1 MVEDSIP
8 TFETYCEH
16 YDMAILA
23 SDQQH
28 IKLFED
34 VVRSYAGFATK
45 PPPSK
50 VAIST
55 PVTIRWKGA
64 SLQSLKALSASGALG
79 IDSGRLLA
87 LIVPMILENIYSD
100 REEYLEVLQQRVQ
113 ASEKSEKE
121 LALKRRMSIAT
132 VRTSDTKADNDV
144 AVIADST
151 ADADRLAKEEL
162 GVLALQSLKQVFE
175 VNNRLQIR
183 LSTGALLRFILA
195 KVIIERPGTSKS
207 TRNEHT
213 LRWATSLL
221 EMVAQWTPV
230 QDRFV
235 MLVTCIE
242 TLVRSPIAEDNLE
255 QQLFLTTLVGSLLS
269 SNINM
274 IGLSVMDVLLGLIQH
289 ILLLLRLGG
298 KGSSV
303 MPHHQQTDAIDLYK
317 DSEVIAVTASPID
330 AANHESLEGA
340 MAPSWTRQK
349 LLFRLQKCIG
359 DLATHIYYSDQ
370 ISDMITAILLRLKPS
385 AQSGFPSAVAAIERP
400 AAAAQAISN
409 SVSLKEDPTADE
421 FFSFGTARITALKA
435 IKDILVVANTKSSTS
450 AAGGIGRNKVS
461 VQVWE
466 GTQWLLRDEDRR
478 VRQAYVDALLTWL
491 RLEMSKNDLRIVE
504 DKRHSSTSKGNNNA
518 DGTESLTRRA
528 ASSASQM
535 EKGKISKPPKSTFL
549 QLLHLAIY
557 DNALESPE
565 SESDLLLLHLLLA
578 HLTDKLGVNAL
589 KGGLPMIKRLQE
601 DINDDDL
608 ISTPIAKMNIGSLV
622 HGHLWAVSERFT
634 LDTTMVGYEIHSE
647 ISRRRKHG
655 LWLED
660 IRVPPLGLEQITSKT
675 PTTSTEIPPEVVKE
689 EALKPFDSHPA
700 LVEQIALA
708 YADSFSSP
716 SASPPTSPGR
726 VSTMPAIATD
736 GLSRST
742 KHELPTTF
750 KEAMLA
756 EWSKELCIATAEK
769 EIAPTS
775 SLHGS
780 RSGTTRSPRNGLLS
794 ANGHTPRD
802 SSPAGHTPS
811 PHISVAKRQ
820 NQETQQVTIGS
831 PSLLPLNQTSHGRS
845 SAQDTGPPTPMSSS
859 DHQPTL
865 RFDDLK
871 RVLAGG
877 ALADAFSRRKTN
889 SSTRGASPLRNSS
902 TAYQDFGNSGTN
914 HTSVIS
920 AGSDSAVDAEGF
932 ESASEGDLN
941 SSLPPPS
948 SSQPT
953 FDSTALADEY
963 SQQLPRR
970 PFDHSPAGSREPR
983 PSSSETN
990 RARPRTSS
998 SASEDPDANAR
1009 ALKGELVPPL
1019 TRGSGASD
1027 EEDVPPVPPLPA
1039 SLSKHANSQLTGGG
1053 RLSARASMGNFS
1065 RPTAAAGLREE
1076 NVERLEIGSAD
1087 HGSGS
1092 GKGSERS
1099 SVRMAGVDQKTR
1111 IQLLLSG
1118 IEVGEGGGTGLTG
1131 RGMGRPPY

>member
-8 TFETYCEH
+8 TFKTYCEH

-34 VVRSYAGFATK
+34 VVRSYAEFATK

-50 VAIST
+50 AAIST
-55 PVTIRWKGA
+55 PVAIRWKGA
-64 SLQSLKALSASGALG
+64 SLQSLKALSASGAVG

-87 LIVPMILENIYSD
+87 LIVPMILENLYSD
-100 REEYLEVLQQRVQ
+100 REDYLGVLRQRSQ

-132 VRTSDTKADNDV
+132 VRTSDTKLDNDV
-144 AVIADST
+144 AVVAEST

-195 KVIIERPGTSKS
+195 EVITEKPGTSKS

-242 TLVRSPIAEDNLE
+242 TLVRSPTAEDNLE
-255 QQLFLTTLVGSLLS
+255 QQLVLTTLIGSLLS

-298 KGSSV
+298 KGSNV
-303 MPHHQQTDAIDLYK
+303 LPHHQQTDAIDLFK
-317 DSEVIAVTASPID
+317 DSEVIATTTSPVD
-330 AANHESLEGA
+330 ATNQDSIT
-340 MAPSWTRQK
+340 APSLTRQK
-349 LLFRLQKCIG
+349 LLLRLQKCIG
-359 DLATHIYYSDQ
+359 DLATHMYYSDQ
-370 ISDMITAILLRLKPS
+370 ISDMIAAILLRLKPS

-450 AAGGIGRNKVS
+450 GAGGIGRNRVS

-491 RLEMSKNDLRIVE
+491 RLEMSKHDLRIVE
-504 DKRHSSTSKGNNNA
+504 DKRHSSTSKANNNT
-518 DGTESLTRRA
+518 DRTESLTRRA
-528 ASSASQM
+528 ASSASQK
-535 EKGKISKPPKSTFL
+535 EKGKISKTPKSTFL

-565 SESDLLLLHLLLA
+565 SEYDLLLLHLLLA

-589 KGGLPMIKRLQE
+589 KSGLPMIKKLQE

-622 HGHLWAVSERFT
+622 HGHLWAVSERFA

-660 IRVPPLGLEQITSKT
+660 ISVPPLPLEQITSRA

-700 LVEQIALA
+700 LVEQIALV

-716 SASPPTSPGR
+716 SASPPNSPGR
-726 VSTMPAIATD
+726 VSTMPAIAAD
-736 GLSRST
+736 GPTRST

-756 EWSKELCIATAEK
+756 EWSKELCIARVEK
-769 EIAPTS
+769 ELAPTS

-820 NQETQQVTIGS
+820 NQEAQQPAIGS
-831 PSLLPLNQTSHGRS
+831 PALVPVNQTSHRHS
-845 SAQDTGPPTPMSSS
+845 SAQDTGPPTPISSS

-877 ALADAFSRRKTN
+877 ALADALSRRKNN
-889 SSTRGASPLRNSS
+889 SSIRGASPLRNSS
-902 TAYQDFGNSGTN
+902 TAYQDFGNSGTT

-920 AGSDSAVDAEGF
+920 AGSDSVVDAEGF
-932 ESASEGDLN
+932 ESASEGDL
-941 SSLPPPS
+941 SSPLPPLS
-948 SSQPT
+948 SPQPT

-963 SQQLPRR
+963 SQQLPCR

-1019 TRGSGASD
+1019 TRGSGTTD

-1053 RLSARASMGNFS
+1053 RLSTRSSMGNFS
-1065 RPTAAAGLREE
+1065 RPTAATGLGGEK
-1076 NVERLEIGSAD
+1076 VERLEIGSAD
-1087 HGSGS
+1087 RGSGS
-1092 GKGSERS
+1092 GRGSERS
-1099 SVRMAGVDQKTR
+1099 SVRMAGVDQRTR
-1111 IQLLLSG
+1111 IQMLLSG
-1118 IEVGEGGGTGLTG
+1118 IEVGEGGGTGVVG
-1131 RGMGRPPY
+1131 KGMGRPPY